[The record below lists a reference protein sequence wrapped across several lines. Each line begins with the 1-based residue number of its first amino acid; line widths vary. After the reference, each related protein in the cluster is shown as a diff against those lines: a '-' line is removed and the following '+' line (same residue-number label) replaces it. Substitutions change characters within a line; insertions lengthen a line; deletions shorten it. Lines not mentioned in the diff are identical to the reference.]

1 MDWKELGKKI
11 AGAAPLL
18 GGIIAGP
25 AGAGVG
31 QVVNLVAGA
40 LGIEADHA
48 TPETIAR
55 QLETDPEALLKLRRL
70 ETDHA
75 EQLARLALEQARIEL
90 ADRADARARE
100 IEITRTTGRRD
111 HQLYILAWLV
121 VLGFGG
127 LCAVLMRWPVPEG
140 SNQVVFML
148 FGSLASGFTL
158 VLQYFFGSSR
168 SSQDKTRLLS
178 RNRDNATSK

>member
-1 MDWKELGKKI
+1 MDWKEIGTKI

-40 LGIEADHA
+40 LGLEPGET
-48 TPETIAR
+48 TPEAIAR
-55 QLETDPEALLKLRRL
+55 KLETDPEALLKLRHL
-70 ETDHA
+70 ETGHA
-75 EQLARLALEQARIEL
+75 EQLAKITLEQLRLQL

-111 HQLYILAWLV
+111 YQLYILAWLV
-121 VLGFGG
+121 VLGFGTLCG
-127 LCAVLMRWPVPEG
+127 LLMRWQVPAG
-140 SNQVVFML
+140 SNEVVFML

-168 SSQDKTRLLS
+168 SSQDKTHLLAQQ
-178 RNRDNATSK
+178 RPGQ

>member
-1 MDWKELGKKI
+1 MDLKTLGAKI
-11 AGAAPLL
+11 ATAAPLL

-31 QVVNLVAGA
+31 QVINLVAGA
-40 LGIEADHA
+40 LGLETEA
-48 TPETIAR
+48 TPEAIA
-55 QLETDPEALLKLRRL
+55 QKLATDPEALLKLRQL
-70 ETDHA
+70 ETTHA
-75 EQLARLALEQARIEL
+75 EQLARIALEQARLEL

-111 HQLYILAWLV
+111 YQLYVLAWLV

-127 LCAVLMRWPVPEG
+127 LCAILMRWPVPEG
-140 SNQVVFML
+140 SSQVVYML

-168 SSQDKTRLLS
+168 SSQDKTQLLS
-178 RNRDNATSK
+178 QRLPST

>member
-1 MDWKELGKKI
+1 MDWKELGRKI

-18 GGIIAGP
+18 GGIIGGP

-40 LGIEADHA
+40 LGMAPDTSADA
-48 TPETIAR
+48 IAQR
-55 QLETDPEALLKLRRL
+55 LDMDPEALLKLREL
-70 ETDHA
+70 ESTHA
-75 EQLARLALEQARIEL
+75 EQLARIALEQARLEL

-111 HQLYILAWLV
+111 YQLYILAWLV
-121 VLGFGG
+121 VVGFGSLCG
-127 LCAVLMRWPVPEG
+127 LLMRWTVPEG
-140 SNQVVFML
+140 SNEVVFML

-168 SSQDKTRLLS
+168 SSQDKTQLLAQ
-178 RNRDNATSK
+178 RPK

>member
-1 MDWKELGKKI
+1 MDLKTLGAKI
-11 AGAAPLL
+11 ATAAPLL

-40 LGIEADHA
+40 LGLETEA
-48 TPETIAR
+48 TPEAIAR
-55 QLETDPEALLKLRRL
+55 QLETDPGALIKLRQL
-70 ETDHA
+70 ETTHA
-75 EQLARLALEQARIEL
+75 EQLARIALEQARLEL

-100 IEITRTTGRRD
+100 IEITRSTGRRD
-111 HQLYILAWLV
+111 YQLYILAWLV

-127 LCAVLMRWPVPEG
+127 LCAILMHWSVPDG
-140 SNQVVFML
+140 SSEVVFLL

-168 SSQDKTRLLS
+168 SSQDKTQLLAKQ
-178 RNRDNATSK
+178 RPNL